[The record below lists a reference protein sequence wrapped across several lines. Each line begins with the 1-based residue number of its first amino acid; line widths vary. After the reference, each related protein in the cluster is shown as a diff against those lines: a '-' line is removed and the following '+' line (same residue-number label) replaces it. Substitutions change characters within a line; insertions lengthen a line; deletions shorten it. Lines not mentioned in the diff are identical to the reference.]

1 MWSTG
6 AIYCRAV
13 VVATHGFRQTDC
25 MPDYV
30 FDAELW
36 EWPARA
42 AWFFVSV
49 PEAMSDEIDA
59 RTQGLTPFGSV
70 RVTVTVGASTWSTS
84 LFPDTTRGC
93 YVLPIKKA
101 VRVAEAIAPGDTAR
115 VQLDIADARP

>member
-1 MWSTG
+1 MT
-6 AIYCRAV
+6 A
-13 VVATHGFRQTDC
+13 
-25 MPDYV
+25 DYV

-49 PEAMSDEIDA
+49 PEAISDEIDA
-59 RTQGLTPFGSV
+59 RTHGLTPGFGSV

-101 VRVAEAIAPGDTAR
+101 VRVAEAIAPGDSVR
-115 VQLDIADARP
+115 IHLDLADTRP